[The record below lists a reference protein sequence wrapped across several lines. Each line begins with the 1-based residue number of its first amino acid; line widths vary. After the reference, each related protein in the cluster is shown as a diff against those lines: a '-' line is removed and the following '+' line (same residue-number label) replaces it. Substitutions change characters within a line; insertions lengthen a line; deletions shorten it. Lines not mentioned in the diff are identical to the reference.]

1 MCGKRNGAFQSRRSC
16 GAPGGS
22 TGGSFLSLV
31 LLVSLLAAGLA
42 GWPGLS
48 GATVLPLQSVDLEIT
63 DVYLDGFVIHYVFK
77 NNGPGDLDGQTAP
90 KGFRTTLSIDG
101 KPVAQD
107 LVEAVMPAGSQLDRT
122 FDWQYAFSPPSDT
135 ISVLV
140 DAGQDVTESNEG
152 NNLWSAEWKDPASL
166 PDLVVQGLEAGAGNK
181 LVVTLGNIGKG
192 PLPKGWIALGRIW
205 LDGQNMGTFD
215 MTAPTSET
223 DGGIA
228 MPGGLSIYVLGFGI
242 TKDTLVTCVA
252 DATKEIAESDETN
265 NDLKK
270 MVVPAAT
277 PTPKPSPTGKPTPT
291 AGPSPTGTPSPT
303 AGPTPGGTPT
313 GAPTGKPTAEPS
325 GTPTA
330 MPTGTPTELP
340 TPFPTATPTPSPG
353 LRLAAPPTLFL
364 SIRPTVS
371 DITATG
377 AVLTWTTGTASDSK
391 VQFGTSAGKPD
402 QTAQDKTLVLLHRIV
417 LEGLAP
423 DTTYQYIVSSG
434 DGTGYQVRFGP
445 LAFTTKPQ
453 AAPTPGKGSVRLDLP
468 SSLSG
473 RTALVTAIVEDMP
486 TVRRVVFLVD
496 GIPVRTDYSA
506 PFQWPCD
513 TTEFGEG
520 SHSFG
525 VRAFDA
531 FGESV
536 EAARSAPVR
545 NQVAGA
551 LSPVQVRIVSP
562 SGTDPLYG
570 SVDLAAE
577 IRHDLGLRIDRI
589 EFRVDETL
597 VSAVDL
603 DPPADIR
610 PILAPSHIVRYRWD
624 ASEAAYGSHVASV
637 RVRDEAGNW
646 GVASRRFG
654 TAEPPPADLVVER
667 EVVRNGPTFDV
678 LFHIRNDGGQA
689 VENLVVRDTAHGFQ
703 CAGRA
708 EIRRGTYGGF
718 EDQDPAPTVE
728 RLPGRTS
735 DTAIGMQ
742 AGTLAGG
749 ASLTLRYHAV
759 PVLADPY
766 DASSLPRFGT
776 GFGFS
781 YDAGG
786 GHVERNPPLVYGLSY
801 AEYADATRS
810 ADYLAITCPPNLDL
824 LNESA
829 ATDSLLARMADLAR
843 ARNGVLGYVS
853 AARAGLGALSVRE
866 LMRSGSWGDQMAEGW
881 RDHGYLLLVG
891 ETDVLPAFTLRG
903 IPLADSQYAS
913 MAGSEEPELRIGRLV
928 GNTADKLEIPID
940 SSLAGV
946 YRAEKG
952 LLVSGP
958 EDTWEPNVKY
968 AAIGE
973 IAMRIKGLE
982 TRLIHTEYWTSTYRA
997 LVEGIR
1003 IKNGPKRPVE
1013 LWSLAEFLLRR
1024 MGPPEGPEPDEDLS
1038 GYSVE
1043 ELAAWLLWARG
1054 LIDPATTLEEALGH
1068 AGDLVEAKGNG
1079 QGLNGTMWLIL
1090 RNLTQVT
1097 ETRLHL
1103 SLDEV
1108 TAWLLWE
1115 ESAPRGPFSGSDLGT
1130 IQVDFYRLNVTDL
1143 TLREAVD
1150 NATAIAALGHLSLA
1164 VERAEVIQAENP
1176 TRGGTYAPWEY
1187 QYLINDYYAEQRRKE
1202 AVLVSTA
1209 EGQDIICF
1217 FGHGD
1222 PGGWCGV
1229 IGDWPLTASRMEE
1242 GEPDLGGRNPIV
1254 IAFACDTG
1262 NYRTVPREGYEALN
1276 PNPSISERFLESGAG
1291 AYLGAIIPMPY
1302 WQMDEMV
1309 SMLFW
1314 EYWSADRSIGET
1326 LQDLKD
1332 DLIRDPD
1339 WIKFIRYF
1347 NLYGDPAFGDPRYR
1361 GR

>member
-1 MCGKRNGAFQSRRSC
+1 MCGNRNGIFRSRRSC
-16 GAPGGS
+16 IAPGGS
-22 TGGSFLSLV
+22 PGGSFLSLV

-48 GATVLPLQSVDLEIT
+48 GATVLPLQSVDLEIM
-63 DVYLDGFVIHYVFK
+63 DVYLDGFVIHYIVK

-101 KPVAQD
+101 KPVVQD
-107 LVEAVMPAGSQLDRT
+107 LVEAAMPAGTQLDRT
-122 FDWQYAFSPPSDT
+122 FDWQYDFSPPSDT
-135 ISVLV
+135 ILVVV
-140 DAGQDVTESNEG
+140 DADQDVTESNEK
-152 NNLWSAEWKDPASL
+152 NNTWLAEWKDPASL
-166 PDLVVQGLEAGAGNK
+166 PDLVVKGLEAGAGNQ

-192 PLPKGWIALGRIW
+192 SLPKGWIALGQIW
-205 LDGQNMGTFD
+205 LDGQDTGFFD

-242 TKDTLVTCVA
+242 TTDTLVTCVA
-252 DATKEIAESDETN
+252 DATKEIGESDETN

-270 MVVPAAT
+270 MVVPATT
-277 PTPKPSPTGKPTPT
+277 PTPGPSPTGKPTPTSGPSPTGKPTPT
-291 AGPSPTGTPSPT
+291 AGPTPT
-303 AGPTPGGTPT
+303 ATPGGTPT
-313 GAPTGKPTAEPS
+313 GEPS

-340 TPFPTATPTPSPG
+340 TPFPTAAPTPSPG
-353 LRLAAPPTLFL
+353 LRLAAPPTLIL
-364 SIRPTVS
+364 SVRPTVS

-377 AVLTWTTGTASDSK
+377 AVLTWTTGSASDST
-391 VQFGTSAGKPD
+391 VQFGTAAGMPD
-402 QTAQDKTLVLLHRIV
+402 QTAQDTTLVLLHRIV
-417 LEGLAP
+417 LEGLTP
-423 DTTYQYIVSSG
+423 DTTYQYVVSSG
-434 DGTGYQVRFGP
+434 DGTGYLVRFGP

-468 SSLSG
+468 SVLAG
-473 RTALVTAIVEDMP
+473 RFTQIAAAVVDMP

-496 GIPVRTDYSA
+496 GVPFQTDYSA
-506 PFQWPCD
+506 PFQWMCD

-525 VRAFDA
+525 IRAFDA

-577 IRHDLGLRIDRI
+577 IRHDLDLRIDRI

-597 VSAVDL
+597 VSSVDL

-610 PILAPSHIVRYRWD
+610 PILAPYHIVRYRWD
-624 ASEAAYGSHVASV
+624 TSEAAYGSHVLSV

-667 EVVRNGPTFDV
+667 EVRRNGPTFDV
-678 LFHIRNDGGQA
+678 LLHIRNDGGQA

-708 EIRRGTYGGF
+708 EIQRGTYGGF
-718 EDQDPAPTVE
+718 EAQDPSPMVE

-735 DTAIGMQ
+735 DSAIGMQ

-801 AEYADATRS
+801 AEYAEATRS

-824 LNESA
+824 LNEAA

-853 AARAGLGALSVRE
+853 ATRAGLGALHIRE
-866 LMRSGSWGDQMAEGW
+866 LMRSGPWGDQMAAGW

-913 MAGSEEPELRIGRLV
+913 MSGSEEPELRVGRLV

-958 EDTWEPNVKY
+958 EDTWEPNVKN
-968 AAIGE
+968 ATIGE

-982 TRLIHTEYWTSTYRA
+982 VQLVHTEYWISTSRA
-997 LVEGIR
+997 LWEGIR
-1003 IKNGPKRPVE
+1003 IRNGSKLPGE
-1013 LWSLAEFLLRR
+1013 LWTLAEFLLRR
-1024 MGPPEGPEPDEDLS
+1024 LGPPEGPEPDEDLS

-1043 ELAAWLLWARG
+1043 ELAAWLLWIQD
-1054 LIDPATTLEEALGH
+1054 LVDPAMNLEDALADAEG
-1068 AGDLVEAKGNG
+1068 LVAAKGNG

-1090 RNLTQVT
+1090 KNAARNAGTMEFWFDQ
-1097 ETRLHL
+1097 
-1103 SLDEV
+1103 DELA
-1108 TAWLLWE
+1108 AWLLWE
-1115 ESAPRGPFSGSDLGT
+1115 ESAPRGPFSGPDLGT
-1130 IQVDFYRLNVTDL
+1130 IQVDFYRPNVTDL
-1143 TLREAVD
+1143 TLQEAVD
-1150 NATAIAALGHLSLA
+1150 NATAIAALGHFSLA
-1164 VERAEVIQAENP
+1164 LERAEVIQAENP
-1176 TRGGTYAPWEY
+1176 TRGGTYSPWEY
-1187 QYLINDYYAEQRRKE
+1187 QYIANDYYAEQRRKE
-1202 AVLVSTA
+1202 AVLAAAA

-1217 FGHGD
+1217 YGHGD
-1222 PGGWCGV
+1222 PGGWSGAL
-1229 IGDWPLTASRMEE
+1229 GDWYGAGSRVAE
-1242 GEPDLGGRNPIV
+1242 GEMDLGGRNPIV
-1254 IAFACDTG
+1254 LAFACDTG
-1262 NYRTVPREGYEALN
+1262 NYRSEPQRRYEDLN
-1276 PNPSISERFLESGAG
+1276 PNPSISERFLEHGAG
-1291 AYLGAIIPMPY
+1291 VYLGAVVPMPY

-1314 EYWSADRSIGET
+1314 EYWSADMSIGEV
-1326 LQDLKD
+1326 LRNLKADLFLD
-1332 DLIRDPD
+1332 RAWLD
-1339 WIKFIRYF
+1339 FGRYY